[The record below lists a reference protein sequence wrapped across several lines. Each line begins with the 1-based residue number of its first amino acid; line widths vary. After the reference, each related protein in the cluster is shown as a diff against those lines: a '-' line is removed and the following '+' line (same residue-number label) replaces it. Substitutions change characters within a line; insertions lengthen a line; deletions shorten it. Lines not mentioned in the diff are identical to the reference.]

1 MSICISSR
9 HKATIASYGVMF
21 LDTWMWSYAFEP
33 EPQWFTSISLRWG
46 TPMRC
51 KDGQRN
57 NSWFVAAPKDIKY
70 IWDWRTGEYFLI
82 QRKTKMGTEGFSIGK
97 EVLILFPTG
106 FGKSFIYHL
115 TPQVVLSYY
124 VLWFV
129 DLIGWISLW
138 SMVID
143 RWLILSPAK
152 RFLTMPALFQAV
164 TKDDFS
170 DGSV

>member
-1 MSICISSR
+1 MELCFWTLECEVMHLSLNHSGSHQSASDEEPLWGVKTAREITLDLWQLQKTSNIS
-9 HKATIASYGVMF
+9 
-21 LDTWMWSYAFEP
+21 
-33 EPQWFTSISLRWG
+33 G
-46 TPMRC
+46 TE
-51 KDGQRN
+51 
-57 NSWFVAAPKDIKY
+57 
-70 IWDWRTGEYFLI
+70 EYFLI

-115 TPQVVLSYY
+115 MPQVVLSYY